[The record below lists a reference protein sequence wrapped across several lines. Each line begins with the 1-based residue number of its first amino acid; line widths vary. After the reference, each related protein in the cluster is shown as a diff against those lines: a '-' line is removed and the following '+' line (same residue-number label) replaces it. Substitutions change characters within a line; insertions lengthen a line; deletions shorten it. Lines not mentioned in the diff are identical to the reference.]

1 MPRRAAALALL
12 LLLGCA
18 GRAVISGWAQVAI
31 RPVENYQDHFSHSPF
46 GTAKPTC
53 AELGLKPEGPVL
65 VLVPGIRGDGEEFE
79 ESLPILAA
87 SRPAGM
93 FMFRWVLME
102 KLPGMASD
110 LAHGISR
117 LVACRPKQPVV
128 VLAHSAGGV
137 IVATAASKLVIP
149 AQSPDDVVTIL
160 TVAAPL
166 AGTMARERRDAG
178 RPPPLMID
186 IATHIRSY
194 ASAPRGVRAAH
205 LRTAYPADEL
215 MEPSGDF
222 VPNDPAVG
230 IPLARQID
238 LPPHLGHDESLIHV
252 AYRLADGSWRDWFP
266 AR

>member
-1 MPRRAAALALL
+1 MGRRVAIALVLL
-12 LLLGCA
+12 AGCA
-18 GRAVISGWAQVAI
+18 GRSVLSGWAQVAVT
-31 RPVENYQDHFSHSPF
+31 PFENYQDHFSHSPF
-46 GTAKPTC
+46 GAEQPKC
-53 AELGLKPEGPVL
+53 ADLALNAEGPVL
-65 VLVPGIRGDGEEFE
+65 ILVPGIRGDGEEFE
-79 ESLPILAA
+79 EALPILAA

-110 LAHGISR
+110 LALGISR

-137 IVATAASKLVIP
+137 LIATAASKLDIP

-178 RPPPLMID
+178 RPPPLMLD

-194 ASAPRGVRAAH
+194 ASAPRGVRAVH
-205 LRTAYPADEL
+205 LRTAYPADPL
-215 MEPSGDF
+215 MQPSGDF

-238 LPPHLGHDESLIHV
+238 LPPDLGHDASLIHV

-266 AR
+266 VR